1 MFHAKV
7 RYAARLDL
15 LYSRLQKF
23 SSDRCLNYQVANLHS
38 RNASCPAEAKRG
50 RVGLV
55 SGMGEVA
62 LAEERNRFERPFRG
76 LAQ

>member
-15 LYSRLQKF
+15 YSRLQKF
-23 SSDRCLNYQVANLHS
+23 RSDRCLNYQVANLHS
-38 RNASCPAEAKRG
+38 RNASCRAEAKRG
-50 RVGLV
+50 RVCERRL
-55 SGMGEVA
+55 MGDVA
-62 LAEERNRFERPFRG
+62 LAERNRVERPFRG